1 MSKRFGEVWTKEDY
15 KDLVIDKTQEMLGD
29 DATYPQIFLEQ
40 IARHDYSIYSDFT
53 DALLKNFGDDLIA
66 ESEQAGFSKL
76 DIVTTCLKELH
87 DVFTDWDNLS
97 TEEQKKVID
106 IEELDRIRAEHCV
119 ATAHDLGNGFILW
132 TTG

>member
-1 MSKRFGEVWTKEDY
+1 MSRRFGEVWTKEDY

-29 DATYPQIFLEQ
+29 DATYPQVFLEQ
-40 IARHDYSIYSDFT
+40 IARHDYSIYGDFT

-87 DVFTDWDNLS
+87 NVFTEWDSLS
-97 TEEQKKVID
+97 AEEQKETID

-119 ATAHDLGNGFILW
+119 ATAHDLGNGFTLW
-132 TTG
+132 TTD